1 MPRNVMVFVEDEL
14 NDAYEI
20 LVRKAMGLP
29 LDINPGARIRVVRVT
44 QDELTDYNNLLDLS
58 QRALRSGAQQVVFCM
73 DHEGPGADS
82 GRVQARRQ
90 FQEAFRGLCDHI
102 ERLSPNDPLKNML
115 LVRVEVHTCLESW
128 LLSDPPAIAR
138 AAGDYSYIPPA
149 RQTHLLPPH
158 QARQNIAHIL
168 NEVGRRRSKRHLRR
182 ISASAVRSWGHRIAR
197 EMDIVNARRYN
208 FSLDYFCAMIETNQN
223 GCEQTFPDPPE

>member
-29 LDINPGARIRVVRVT
+29 LDINSGVRIRVVRVT
-44 QDELTDYNNLLDLS
+44 QDELMDYNNLLDLS

-73 DHEGPGADS
+73 DHEGPGADP

-90 FQEAFRGLCDHI
+90 FREAFQQLCDYIDGLPQSH
-102 ERLSPNDPLKNML
+102 SLKRIHL
-115 LVRVEVHTCLESW
+115 ARVEVHSCLEAW

-138 AAGDYSYIPPA
+138 AAGDHSYMPSA
-149 RQTHLLPPH
+149 RQTHQLPPH

-208 FSLDYFCAMIETNQN
+208 FSLNYFCAMIETNRN